1 MARRPTAG
9 AAAVAVAVL
18 AALLTALA
26 VSLWPDPPIAVSA
39 VGAADGDALAPP
51 THQVDPEATTA
62 VPPPTRLDAVEPATP
77 ATPPTPPEFVACVDE
92 LIELGT
98 ATARHAAAEEFA
110 AARTSDDLARQR
122 FEALLGWFAD
132 AGERSLALATERVAT
147 DADADRLSTSL
158 AVLALVFDAELQRR
172 GEPAQRDALVAAA
185 LAVAGQDPRLADTF
199 VPLLVDRPHVHLPHE
214 PAVLALVAAAGR
226 GEFTRALATSLL
238 LTLWDNLHER
248 GERSSTELANLALLA
263 LDDLDP
269 SRRTAACRHLV
280 ADPRFRP
287 LALAWLR
294 EHQDLAVAKEVAR
307 RAALELPPDDALATL
322 RELAP
327 LLPSQPAIYLML
339 GHRAPQ
345 TLGQAYEQLLADDLQ
360 PGIRRDLLAGIG
372 MTAGETPVALLELAL
387 ANDPAPSVRLQ
398 AMLSLSASVP
408 HSHGESACH
417 RMLDDPRV
425 ANDPASLAVVLLAL
439 QNLEVAGLTNA
450 VDRVGRRLRATALTA
465 PARRQLEELLGR
477 ALPSGS
483 TGPGN
488 GPGGSGGG
496 H

>member
-1 MARRPTAG
+1 MRARRRMVGG
-9 AAAVAVAVL
+9 AV
-18 AALLTALA
+18 ALA
-26 VSLWPDPPIAVSA
+26 VSSTFLAALCWPGTAVAVPVADSATSAEPPAVSA
-39 VGAADGDALAPP
+39 AAPTVDAAPTPAP
-51 THQVDPEATTA
+51 TRREAVDAAVAPAAVDPPDFA
-62 VPPPTRLDAVEPATP
+62 
-77 ATPPTPPEFVACVDE
+77 ACIDE

-110 AARTSDDLARQR
+110 AARASDDTARER
-122 FEALLGWFAD
+122 FDALLHWFAD
-132 AGERSLALATERVAT
+132 AGERALALATERVAS
-147 DADADRLSTSL
+147 DADAEHLATSL
-158 AVLALVFDAELQRR
+158 AVLALVFDTELQRR
-172 GEPAQRDALVAAA
+172 SDPAHRDALVAAA
-185 LAVAGQDPRLADTF
+185 LSVAAQDPRLADTF

-214 PAVLALVAAAGR
+214 PAVLELVALAG
-226 GEFTRALATSLL
+226 GGAFPRALATALL

-248 GERSSTELANLALLA
+248 GERSSAELANLALLA

-294 EHQDLAVAKEVAR
+294 EHQDVTVAKEVAR
-307 RAALELPPDDALATL
+307 RAALELPPDEALATL

-372 MTAGETPVALLELAL
+372 MTSGETPVALLELAL
-387 ANDPAPSVRLQ
+387 ANDPARPVRLQ

-408 HSHGESACH
+408 HTHGESACH
-417 RMLDDPRV
+417 RLLDDPAV
-425 ANDPASLAVVLLAL
+425 ANDPGSLGVVLLAL

-450 VDRVGRRLRATALTA
+450 VDRVGRRLRATPL
-465 PARRQLEELLGR
+465 PAEARQQLEGLLRR
-477 ALPSGS
+477 ALPSGA

-488 GPGGSGGG
+488 GPTGSGGG